1 MGRSFNWGIDN
12 ANKNRQYQPTLHWR
26 RAKEALTYA
35 VRLVVSQLS
44 NGIDLAEAVQF
55 AAKYHDVTCAA
66 IEAELSKKVSGTLS
80 TGLSGL

>member
-1 MGRSFNWGIDN
+1 MRTRIDQTSRRYTGGR
-12 ANKNRQYQPTLHWR
+12 T
-26 RAKEALTYA
+26 KEALTYA

>member
-1 MGRSFNWGIDN
+1 MRTRIDQTSRRYTGGR
-12 ANKNRQYQPTLHWR
+12 T
-26 RAKEALTYA
+26 KEALTYA

-66 IEAELSKKVSGTLS
+66 IEAELSKNGSGTLS
-80 TGLSGL
+80 AGLSGL

>member
-1 MGRSFNWGIDN
+1 MRTRIDN
-12 ANKNRQYQPTLHWR
+12 SSR
-26 RAKEALTYA
+26 RYTGGRTKEALTYA

-66 IEAELSKKVSGTLS
+66 IEAELAKKAGVLS
-80 TGLSGL
+80 R

>member
-1 MGRSFNWGIDN
+1 MRPRIDKTSRRYSGGR
-12 ANKNRQYQPTLHWR
+12 T
-26 RAKEALTYA
+26 KEALTYA

-66 IEAELSKKVSGTLS
+66 IEAELSKKGSGLS
-80 TGLSGL
+80 RAALSGL

>member
-1 MGRSFNWGIDN
+1 MRTRIDN
-12 ANKNRQYQPTLHWR
+12 TSR
-26 RAKEALTYA
+26 RYTGGRTKEALTYA

-66 IEAELSKKVSGTLS
+66 IEAKMAKIRGDC
-80 TGLSGL
+80 

>member
-1 MGRSFNWGIDN
+1 MRTRIDQTSRRYTGGR
-12 ANKNRQYQPTLHWR
+12 T
-26 RAKEALTYA
+26 KEALTYA

-66 IEAELSKKVSGTLS
+66 IEAELSKKGNGMSS
-80 TGLSGL
+80 AGLSGL